1 VRGRYA
7 TAAEERIDRARTA
20 AAAELGYTDPVPW
33 DDIRAVYTR
42 PPRSPWKSYTTVIGG
57 IVNNALGA
65 AFVLGFVGMML
76 VTASLSIDKDNRAE
90 AAKTAPPAQKAAA
103 VAAADRG
110 LTRREK
116 RELVFF
122 GVDFVCVVFL
132 ASGLRGFKDHRSK
145 MAKGYAEE
153 GEEVVTEALEVL
165 PALAAVVG
173 APVGRPRAEALASAH
188 EKTSAL
194 MTAVT
199 DSSKSAAGI
208 PGYAGDRSRLKEHGQ
223 KVRTAFADK
232 LGGLVED
239 REATAGALGAMAL
252 NVATRQAQ
260 SAYGAL
266 LDSGALP
273 AEPGP
278 EVPGPP
284 RGAEGL
290 RRRGSCRAW
299 RIHGRDDARRGPDG
313 CHPSRSRRVRP
324 RRFPR
329 CSVHREAPRD
339 RPGLRSLQAER
350 RGSSVDTVHASD
362 TQSQQLAPGDHL
374 SGKARDLQALH
385 DAGQA
390 VEGPG

>member
-1 VRGRYA
+1 M
-7 TAAEERIDRARTA
+7 
-20 AAAELGYTDPVPW
+20 PW

-42 PPRSPWKSYTTVIGG
+42 PPRPSWKSYTTVIGD
-57 IVNNALGA
+57 IVINAIGA
-65 AFVLGFVGMML
+65 ALVLGFTGMML
-76 VTASLSIDKDNRAE
+76 VGLSLSIDKGNRAE
-90 AAKTAPPAQKAAA
+90 AAKTAPPAQKATA

-110 LTRREK
+110 LTRKEK
-116 RELVFF
+116 REFVFF
-122 GVDFVCVVFL
+122 GVGFVGVVFL
-132 ASGLRGFKDHRSK
+132 ASSLRGFTDHRSK

-173 APVGRPRAEALASAH
+173 APVGRQRAEALASAH

-239 REATAGALGAMAL
+239 REATARSLGAMAL
-252 NVATRQAQ
+252 SVATRQAQ

-266 LDSGALP
+266 LDAEALP

-278 EVPGPP
+278 EVPDL
-284 RGAEGL
+284 RGVRKVFVGAALAALGVFMVGTMGGADLMAAIPLALAVFGL
-290 RRRGSCRAW
+290 GSFLGALFT
-299 RIHGRDDARRGPDG
+299 GK
-313 CHPSRSRRVRP
+313 
-324 RRFPR
+324 
-329 CSVHREAPRD
+329 
-339 RPGLRSLQAER
+339 L
-350 RGSSVDTVHASD
+350 HAI
-362 TQSQQLAPGDHL
+362 
-374 SGKARDLQALH
+374 
-385 DAGQA
+385 GQA
-390 VEGPG
+390 YAAFKQNGSGAP